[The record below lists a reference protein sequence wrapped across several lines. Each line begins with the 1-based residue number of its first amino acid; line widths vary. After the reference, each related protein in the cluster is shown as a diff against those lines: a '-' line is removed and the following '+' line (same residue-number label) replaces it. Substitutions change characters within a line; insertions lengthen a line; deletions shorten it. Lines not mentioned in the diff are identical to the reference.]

1 MRLSLRTLLMLFLIT
16 PPCVLAADTAECRA
30 VGGAISTN
38 FIDQSATLGTA
49 TGDLRGSLGVDVLGV
64 AAGPNGSTVFHN
76 HHRWVTESGDT
87 IFLADA
93 DATAFPTGVP
103 GLFGTSYIDG
113 VKIVGGTGQ
122 FAEASGNLAIFGAV
136 NLGQGQVVLRY
147 QGQVCV
153 SHPSAIHST
162 NTQPGIGEK
171 NTRTLT
177 LRRHAPAS

>member
-1 MRLSLRTLLMLFLIT
+1 MEKNMRASLLILLMLPLIT
-16 PPCVLAADTAECRA
+16 APCVLAADTAECRA

-49 TGDLRGSLGVDVLGV
+49 TGDLRGGLGVDVLGV
-64 AAGPNGSTVFHN
+64 GAGANGSTVFHN
-76 HHRWVTESGDT
+76 HHHWVTESGDT

-122 FAEASGNLAIFGAV
+122 FAGTSGNLAIFGAV
-136 NLGQGQVVLRY
+136 NLNQGQVILRY
-147 QGQVCV
+147 QGQICGP
-153 SHPSAIHST
+153 SSSAIRST
-162 NTQPGIGEK
+162 H
-171 NTRTLT
+171 TRLGKAKKTREL
-177 LRRHAPAS
+177 